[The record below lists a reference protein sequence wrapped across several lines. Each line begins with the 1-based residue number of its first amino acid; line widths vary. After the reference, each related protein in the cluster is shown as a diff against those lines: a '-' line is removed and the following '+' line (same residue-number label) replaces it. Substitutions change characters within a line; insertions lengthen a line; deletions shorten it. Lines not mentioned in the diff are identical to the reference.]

1 MDEHST
7 DKESTERRPGEE
19 RKENRGEENGF
30 SWPALHHRHLHL
42 QVSQQVSFGL
52 HFNYYV
58 SVAGMRDQFMH
69 ACEKIKAKGKRV
81 TNF

>member
-52 HFNYYV
+52 HFNYLSYLIL
-58 SVAGMRDQFMH
+58 FFY
-69 ACEKIKAKGKRV
+69 KNNKK
-81 TNF
+81 